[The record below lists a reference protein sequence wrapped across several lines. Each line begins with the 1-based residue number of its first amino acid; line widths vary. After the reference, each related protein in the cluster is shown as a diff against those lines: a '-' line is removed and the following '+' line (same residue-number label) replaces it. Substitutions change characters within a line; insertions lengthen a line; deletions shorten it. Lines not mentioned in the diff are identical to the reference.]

1 VLGWGRMAS
10 QPNPEMQAFNATL
23 DHLLSVSPEEMKR
36 RMEAYREESLKNPNR
51 RGPKPRPSKKR
62 TRT

>member
-1 VLGWGRMAS
+1 MSSR
-10 QPNPEMQAFNATL
+10 PNDQMQAFNNTL

-51 RGPKPRPSKKR
+51 RGPKPKATKRRTTKKPSSL
-62 TRT
+62 